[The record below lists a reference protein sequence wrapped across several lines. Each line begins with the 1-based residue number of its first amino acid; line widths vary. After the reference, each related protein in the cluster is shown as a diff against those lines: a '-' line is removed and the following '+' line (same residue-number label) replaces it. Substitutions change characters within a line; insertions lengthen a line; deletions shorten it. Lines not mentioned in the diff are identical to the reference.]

1 MTSLL
6 NCIRLNEVDVQLL
19 LMDRE
24 FFSTSVVLRLNKLN
38 QQFLV
43 DALYQEEGHN

>member
-6 NCIRLNEVDVQLL
+6 NYIRLNEVDVQLL

-43 DALYQEEGHN
+43 DAPYQEEGHN